1 MTELQQS
8 HHVETAPVAPPGHR
22 PTLTRLSQLWQ
33 SWGAYAMAALF
44 TLIAF
49 ALMNAKHSAFNTRV
63 YDFARFTQAIWATCH
78 GQFLFTTITYGSIL
92 GNHFSPLMAAAS
104 PLVSLINSE
113 RVLFFTQALSVAVTG
128 LVLYDLMRRKR
139 PRLAPWFLLAFY
151 LNPALHD
158 VTLFEVRR
166 ITFGMPFLALGL
178 HGLATKRRALM
189 LAGLG
194 IALLAK
200 ESVAPYVVMIGL
212 YLLIFEKERWWG
224 LGLAL
229 FGSLWLIVVSLWI
242 IPHLSAAKGHQ
253 FIYPQLYYF
262 SHLGDGYHGIVAT
275 LIEAPSALLRQ
286 MFGATQLGAI
296 GRILLPLGLVLP
308 FLEPRWVVICVPFV
322 ALMFLS
328 SDIDMMELG
337 KWYPTTILP
346 VLFGAIA
353 VGWERLPRRWE
364 RIAMAWL
371 LVTTLVGYAL
381 FSQAPLGGRYDPAT
395 YAVTP
400 RDRLIGSLLKRVPR
414 EAAVAAQV
422 PYVPHL
428 TLRHDI
434 YHYPWIRIGE
444 EAIDIFVL
452 DRHADAY
459 PFDRMGINEAIDRH
473 VADAALVVLEEVD
486 GFYILGRHAPQQ
498 PAFPVGQTAEGA
510 IHLERI
516 EVAVAD
522 DQGVYHT
529 TTSAPLLLHPGQTV
543 RVTLYWEALGSPG
556 VERTVS
562 VRIADAGGALLAQHD
577 GLPGGG
583 SKPTSWWETGWA
595 FRDVT
600 YLTLPSDAP
609 SGPAGLDLVLYDTFT
624 LEVIPFE
631 GTPEGDAGVL
641 HLLPATIE

>member
-1 MTELQQS
+1 MTESRQR
-8 HHVETAPVAPPGHR
+8 HPVETTQVSAPGGHLT
-22 PTLTRLSQLWQ
+22 PANLTRLWHV
-33 SWGAYAMAALF
+33 WGAYAMAAVF
-44 TLIAF
+44 TVVSF

-63 YDFARFTQAIWATCH
+63 YDFARFVQAIWTTCH
-78 GQFLFTTITYGSIL
+78 GRFLFTTITYGSIL

-104 PLVSLINSE
+104 PLVSLVNSE
-113 RVLFFTQALSVAVTG
+113 RVLFLTQALSVAVTG
-128 LVLYDLMRRKR
+128 LVLYRLMHRQR

-178 HGLATKRRALM
+178 YGLATKRRTLM

-194 IALLAK
+194 VALLAK
-200 ESVAPYVVMIGL
+200 ESVAPYVAMIGL
-212 YLLIFEKERWWG
+212 YLLVFEKERWWG
-224 LGLAL
+224 LGMAL
-229 FGSLWLIVVSLWI
+229 FGGLWLIVVSLWI
-242 IPHLSAAKGHQ
+242 IPHLSAARGHQ

-262 SHLGDGYHGIVAT
+262 SHLGDGYQGIIAT
-275 LIEAPSALLRQ
+275 LIQAPLALLRQ
-286 MFGATQLGAI
+286 MFGPVQLGAI

-308 FLEPRWVVICVPFV
+308 FLEPRWVMICVPFV

-353 VGWERLPRRWE
+353 VGWVRLPRRWE
-364 RIAMAWL
+364 RFAMAWL
-371 LVTTLVGYAL
+371 LITTVVGYAL

-395 YAVTP
+395 YTVTP
-400 RDRLIGSLLKRVPR
+400 RDRVVGALLERVPR

-444 EAIDIFVL
+444 EAVDVFVL
-452 DRHADAY
+452 DRLADAY

-473 VADAALVVLEEVD
+473 VADASLVVLEEVD
-486 GFYILGRHAPQQ
+486 GFYILGRHMPQQ
-498 PAFPVGQTAEGA
+498 PAFPVGRMAEGT
-510 IHLERI
+510 IHLERL
-516 EVAVAD
+516 EVAVTD
-522 DQGVYHT
+522 DRGVYQT
-529 TTSAPLLLHPGQTV
+529 TTSTPLLLHPGQTV
-543 RVTLYWEALGSPG
+543 RVTLYWEALASPRA
-556 VERTVS
+556 ERTVS

-583 SKPTSWWETGWA
+583 SKPTSWWEAGWA

-600 YLTLPSDAP
+600 YLTLPPDAA
-609 SGPAGLDLVLYDTFT
+609 SGPAALDLVLYDTFT
-624 LEVIPFE
+624 FEVIPFE
-631 GTPEGDAGVL
+631 GTPEADAGIL